1 MQRPDANEELSRRI
15 AQTLRAQ
22 PLERAPDTLI
32 ARVQREI
39 ARREGAQQTLPW
51 WRQSL
56 AHWPLGARLGF
67 IAASLA
73 CALLL
78 TYVIAPVQRDIA
90 QREAARQPML
100 PWWRQSLAHWPLGAR
115 LGFVAASLACAL
127 LLAFVIAPDAS
138 AWATRTADSLL
149 ARPAGALQG
158 VSTLLEFLSRL
169 SRHALDAVL
178 LFYGTLFGLLAVAH
192 ALLYGGAR
200 AMRVRSS

>member
-15 AQTLRAQ
+15 AQTLREQ

-39 ARREGAQQTLPW
+39 ALREAARHQRLPW

-78 TYVIAPVQRDIA
+78 TYVIAP
-90 QREAARQPML
+90 
-100 PWWRQSLAHWPLGAR
+100 
-115 LGFVAASLACAL
+115 
-127 LLAFVIAPDAS
+127 DAS
-138 AWATRTADSLL
+138 AWATRTADGLL

-158 VSTLLEFLSRL
+158 MSALLELLARFSR
-169 SRHALDAVL
+169 RALDAVL
-178 LFYGTLFGLLAVAH
+178 LLYGALFALLAVGH
-192 ALLYGGAR
+192 ALLYGRAR
-200 AMRVRSS
+200 AAWVRYS

>member
-15 AQTLRAQ
+15 AQTLREQ

-39 ARREGAQQTLPW
+39 AQREGARHQRLPW

-56 AHWPLGARLGF
+56 VHWPLGARLGF

-78 TYVIAPVQRDIA
+78 TYVIAP
-90 QREAARQPML
+90 
-100 PWWRQSLAHWPLGAR
+100 
-115 LGFVAASLACAL
+115 
-127 LLAFVIAPDAS
+127 DAS

-149 ARPAGALQG
+149 ARPAGAVQG
-158 VSTLLEFLSRL
+158 VSTLLELLTKLSRQ
-169 SRHALDAVL
+169 ALGAVL
-178 LFYGTLFGLLAVAH
+178 LLYGVIFGLLALAH

-200 AMRVRSS
+200 AARVRPS

>member
-39 ARREGAQQTLPW
+39 ARREGAQQT
-51 WRQSL
+51 
-56 AHWPLGARLGF
+56 
-67 IAASLA
+67 
-73 CALLL
+73 
-78 TYVIAPVQRDIA
+78 
-90 QREAARQPML
+90 L